1 MPARQMEAS
10 IIFESHLPDALR
22 RALVHAGEDGFV
34 ASMPQLL
41 HARVEADFDNII
53 WNTWF
58 TANSEE
64 CVATT
69 AGGSRVVV
77 IVHGGGI
84 LGTPERIRT
93 LYHASVD
100 RTSERGFTGLF
111 AAKVTPREA
120 RDIAGGLLPDGT
132 RIPVYSFDDFR
143 RDGARRPRRYAVVMD
158 FDTARNSV
166 NGYEGFDALRD
177 DPMLIARAGGTGP
190 AAAYLDKARQR
201 GNADSMGSWH
211 SFNAIDADQPQCC
224 LSLLYGSPG
233 GARTRVFAAEGI
245 DHLRGLQTD
254 FGLRGDTAVINMGRF
269 VAVAPGDAASSVR
282 HLSFAA

>member
-1 MPARQMEAS
+1 MSKLQMEAS
-10 IIFESHLPDALR
+10 IVFESHLPDALR
-22 RALVHAGEDGFV
+22 RALIHAGEDGFV

-41 HARVEADFDNII
+41 HARVGADFDNII

-64 CVATT
+64 CVAIT
-69 AGGSRVVV
+69 AGGNRVVV

-100 RTSERGFTGLF
+100 RASERGFTGLF
-111 AAKVTPREA
+111 AAKITPREA
-120 RDIAGGLLPDGT
+120 RDIVDGLLPDGT
-132 RIPVYSFDDFR
+132 RIPVYAFDAFR
-143 RDGARRPRRYAVVMD
+143 RDVAARPRRYAVVMD

-166 NGYEGFDALRD
+166 SGYEDFEALKD
-177 DPMLIARAGGTGP
+177 DPMLIARAGGTAP
-190 AAAYLDKARQR
+190 AAAYLDKARRR

-211 SFNAIDADQPQCC
+211 SFNAIDADQPQCG

-233 GARTRVFAAEGI
+233 GTRARVFAAEGI

-254 FGLRGDTAVINMGRF
+254 FGLRGDTAIINMGRF
-269 VAVAPGDAASSVR
+269 VAVAPGDGANSVR

>member
-1 MPARQMEAS
+1 MPEHQMEAS

-22 RALVHAGEDGFV
+22 RALIHAGEDGFV

-41 HARVEADFDNII
+41 HARVGADFDNII

-64 CVATT
+64 CVAAT
-69 AGGSRVVV
+69 AGGKRVVV

-100 RTSERGFTGLF
+100 RASERGFTGLF

-120 RDIAGGLLPDGT
+120 RDISDGLLPDGT
-132 RIPVYSFDDFR
+132 RIPVYSFDALR
-143 RDGARRPRRYAVVMD
+143 RDVARRPRRYAVVMD

-166 NGYEGFDALRD
+166 SGYEDFDVLKD
-177 DPMLIARAGGTGP
+177 DPMMIARAGGTAP
-190 AAAYLDKARQR
+190 AAAYLDKARR
-201 GNADSMGSWH
+201 RDNADSMGSWH
-211 SFNAIDADQPQCC
+211 SFNAIDADQSQCC

-233 GARTRVFAAEGI
+233 GRRTRVFAAEGI
-245 DHLRGLQTD
+245 DHLRGVQTD

-269 VAVAPGDAASSVR
+269 VAVAPHDAASGVR